1 MCLNHHL
8 LPRNNPAP
16 ATLLDQKCQDPGWC
30 RERCTAAPRHF
41 LWETWGYK
49 TTKYIQIWGIMG
61 RSSDL
66 FTTYPMIKFFLF
78 DLYRLFEITK
88 THGKNMGKTWKNHLK
103 TLVQHLLISC
113 HEFGISSRTFHGITR
128 WSTSRPCFGCHFP
141 RRLALVPTI
150 VDLGKPPWI
159 GTINMGRLKME
170 GWDS

>member
-88 THGKNMGKTWKNHLK
+88 THGKKHGKNMEKPLKNSGSTPPDIMPWVWDLLSHLPWDHQ
-103 TLVQHLLISC
+103 VVYFSALLWDV
-113 HEFGISSRTFHGITR
+113 TFHGASL
-128 WSTSRPCFGCHFP
+128 WS
-141 RRLALVPTI
+141 
-150 VDLGKPPWI
+150 PPLWI
-159 GTINMGRLKME
+159 
-170 GWDS
+170 